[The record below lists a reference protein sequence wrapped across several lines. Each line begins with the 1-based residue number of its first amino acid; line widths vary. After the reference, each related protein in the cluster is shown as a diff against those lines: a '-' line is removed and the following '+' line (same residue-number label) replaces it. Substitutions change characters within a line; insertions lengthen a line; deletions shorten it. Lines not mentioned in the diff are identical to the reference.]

1 MDESIRLIVLAR
13 KYNVG
18 LKTIVDFL
26 NESGAEIISYTP
38 STKIPAKYED
48 LLDKEFYR
56 DARRKE
62 TANLVKKKLDKQIEV
77 IKEAN
82 EQSVQKGIE
91 TLPDRIK
98 KAAEREKSARRERKL
113 ERRRANR
120 KKNQSKSHN
129 NDSDLKEKTSLPAS
143 SDYLLSWKDVDFM
156 EGGIAFFFGGLRYEI
171 SVPQARRAY
180 NEIKKSFAERLPPV
194 HVHISGEKASLRRK
208 IQFDNIVQLLS
219 IRERLFHT
227 TDDDIRSWNPDL
239 GKFPPDL
246 VKLFFPIPKTQYLDY
261 LQSRQS
267 LSQAYIPVTEC
278 QETIDGF
285 LFTIKKSDVYL
296 VIWESVKIDATHRAS
311 YVFSAYEQELPVLR
325 QLLSDY
331 IASKTPNKRLSL
343 RQKIVQ
349 EFIGFDYWFVDHDDF
364 NTWKEKIESLPVIQK
379 HKQKGVL
386 KKNESDVSYS
396 TFEQEH
402 TYEPVHNKIQNGMKE
417 WLDNSG
423 DYREVILEENN
434 IDVKA
439 ISFSGEVHLFEV
451 KTSSPKM
458 CVREALGQ
466 ILEYAHFKSS
476 AHAQKLIIVGP
487 QAPTTDV
494 EEYMDLLR
502 KLYHIPVWYRRY
514 DTLHNLLENEV

>member
-156 EGGIAFFFGGLRYEI
+156 EGGIAFFFGGLRYDI
-171 SVPQARRAY
+171 SVPQPCLAY
-180 NEIKKSFAERLPPV
+180 N
-194 HVHISGEKASLRRK
+194 
-208 IQFDNIVQLLS
+208 
-219 IRERLFHT
+219 
-227 TDDDIRSWNPDL
+227 
-239 GKFPPDL
+239 
-246 VKLFFPIPKTQYLDY
+246 
-261 LQSRQS
+261 
-267 LSQAYIPVTEC
+267 
-278 QETIDGF
+278 
-285 LFTIKKSDVYL
+285 
-296 VIWESVKIDATHRAS
+296 
-311 YVFSAYEQELPVLR
+311 
-325 QLLSDY
+325 
-331 IASKTPNKRLSL
+331 
-343 RQKIVQ
+343 
-349 EFIGFDYWFVDHDDF
+349 
-364 NTWKEKIESLPVIQK
+364 
-379 HKQKGVL
+379 
-386 KKNESDVSYS
+386 
-396 TFEQEH
+396 
-402 TYEPVHNKIQNGMKE
+402 
-417 WLDNSG
+417 
-423 DYREVILEENN
+423 
-434 IDVKA
+434 
-439 ISFSGEVHLFEV
+439 
-451 KTSSPKM
+451 
-458 CVREALGQ
+458 
-466 ILEYAHFKSS
+466 
-476 AHAQKLIIVGP
+476 
-487 QAPTTDV
+487 
-494 EEYMDLLR
+494 
-502 KLYHIPVWYRRY
+502 
-514 DTLHNLLENEV
+514 